1 MSARHVAVSFRPPR
15 SSASVT
21 PGHAPGGSVRQL
33 RGAGTMARRPSN
45 RFSLMT
51 VQIRS
56 RWTLALAAAVLLP
69 AGAPLRAQ
77 ETGQLAAPSGR
88 THTVRTGD
96 TLWDLAR
103 SYLGDPFLWPEIY
116 RLNTEI
122 VEDPHWIYPGE
133 VLQLP
138 EGSANGIAAVEPGNA
153 TPTDE
158 PPSRAGTVFATRG
171 RGIVGGRMN
180 RGVIGRS
187 ERPLVRSGDYYP
199 APSVVREGGIRGS
212 GRIIDRVEQAGIAV
226 ISAYDRLQQHDRV
239 QITVPAGRTAAV
251 GERYTTYRL
260 DDVIGSD
267 AQVMIPTGVV
277 RVVDVRLTGEVV
289 AEITDVYDQIRVDQ
303 KVTAFE
309 PFATTPTGEGPQQVA
324 GGSWASVVWVQN
336 DPVLP
341 SLHDYLVLQGGGTE
355 VQMGDQFTL
364 LREGMEA
371 TNGTPGPDDP
381 ETIAVAQVVKVSP
394 GGVTVMVI
402 DQAQPGIRKGMLAR
416 LTARMP

>member
-1 MSARHVAVSFRPPR
+1 
-15 SSASVT
+15 
-21 PGHAPGGSVRQL
+21 
-33 RGAGTMARRPSN
+33 
-45 RFSLMT
+45 MT

-56 RWTLALAAAVLLP
+56 RWSLALAAAVLLP
-69 AGAPLRAQ
+69 AGASLGAQ

-116 RLNTEI
+116 RLNTEV

-138 EGSANGIAAVEPGNA
+138 EGSASGITAVGPES
-153 TPTDE
+153 TEQVDE
-158 PPSRAGTVFATRG
+158 PPSRAGTVFASRG
-171 RGIVGGRMN
+171 RGVIGGRMN
-180 RGVIGRS
+180 RGVIGRT
-187 ERPLVRSGDYYP
+187 ERPLVRAGDYYP
-199 APSVVREGGIRGS
+199 APTVVPQGGIRGS
-212 GRIIDRVEQAGIAV
+212 GRVIDRVEQPGIAV
-226 ISAYDRLQQHDRV
+226 LSAADRLQQHDRV
-239 QITVPAGRTAAV
+239 QITVPSGRTASV

-260 DDVIGSD
+260 DEVLGSD

-289 AEITDVYDQIRVDQ
+289 AEITEVYDQIRVDQ
-303 KVTAFE
+303 KVTTFE
-309 PFATTPTGEGPQQVA
+309 PFTTTPTGEGPQQVA
-324 GGSWASVVWVQN
+324 GGAWASVAWVQG

-341 SLHDYLVLQGGGTE
+341 SLHDYLVLEGGGAD
-355 VQMGDQFTL
+355 VKMGDQFTL

-394 GGVTVMVI
+394 RGVTVMVI
-402 DQAQPGIRKGMLAR
+402 DQAQPGIRRGMLAR